1 MNQLLDRKPESAVSG
16 DEGPHQ
22 KKKNGPDWAELRRR
36 GAVEWKNLKEWS
48 RIHFRRAAHI
58 ARNSKGYKYDHVVDA
73 CQALA
78 FSGNACNGYILEYG

>member
-1 MNQLLDRKPESAVSG
+1 MNQLLERRPEGAASG

-58 ARNSKGYKYDHVVDA
+58 AHGALLSSALRQ
-73 CQALA
+73 QAQA
-78 FSGNACNGYILEYG
+78 ATGKSMESASV